1 MEMLPDS
8 PTSPAGVL
16 AGARESVAALT
27 ETLWAAARPEDLL
40 DAKVELERL
49 RSVVA
54 AVDAQ
59 VAAEVEAT
67 EAAKTAG
74 WVSPGDYLTSVSG
87 GRRGHGQ
94 RLLRTARGLC
104 GSRTAT
110 LLALTAGDVSP
121 EHAEVIVAVIDRLP
135 VDSGLRDE
143 AERVLL
149 DQAASLNASEL
160 RKAGDH
166 LLEVLD
172 PDGTARAE
180 EAALDRLERSAHL
193 GRFLTIADD
202 GLGGVRVRGR
212 GTVEDAAIIK
222 TALHALAAPLPGTDP
237 DCGEA
242 GRDLRDHGARTWDAL
257 VETCLEGPGGR
268 GAAAGAAR
276 RQAAA
281 HRHGRRSTSSGTA
294 LGAATLDTGDD
305 LSITA
310 DPPAGLRRRGDPGRA
325 RLARRGPRRRPHPA
339 PGHRRDLESTRAP
352 RRSTAGSPAAA
363 ANRSPATP
371 TTFSTGPTAATPH
384 STTSCCSAGRTTPS
398 CTRHPGRSGSTRS
411 TAGPSSTRHQAD
423 IGRRTDGSEL
433 EDHATQ
439 VDRVCPIP
447 GQVNTGGPTP
457 VETPLA
463 SPRVQ

>member
-1 MEMLPDS
+1 MEHSPDLAA
-8 PTSPAGVL
+8 TGPAGLV
-16 AGARESVAALT
+16 ASARESMAVLS

-54 AVDAQ
+54 AIDPR

-74 WVSPGDYLTSVSG
+74 WVSPGDYLTSSSG

-121 EHAEVIVAVIDRLP
+121 EHAEVIVAAIDRLP
-135 VDSGLRDE
+135 VDSALRDE

-180 EAALDRLERSAHL
+180 EAALDRLETSAQL
-193 GRFLTIADD
+193 SRFLTIADD

-242 GRDLRDHGARTWDAL
+242 GRDTRDHGARS
-257 VETCLEGPGGR
+257 V
-268 GAAAGAAR
+268 
-276 RQAAA
+276 
-281 HRHGRRSTSSGTA
+281 
-294 LGAATLDTGDD
+294 
-305 LSITA
+305 
-310 DPPAGLRRRGDPGRA
+310 
-325 RLARRGPRRRPHPA
+325 
-339 PGHRRDLESTRAP
+339 
-352 RRSTAGSPAAA
+352 
-363 ANRSPATP
+363 
-371 TTFSTGPTAATPH
+371 
-384 STTSCCSAGRTTPS
+384 GRTVKAEPA
-398 CTRHPGRSGSTRS
+398 RHP
-411 TAGPSSTRHQAD
+411 
-423 IGRRTDGSEL
+423 
-433 EDHATQ
+433 
-439 VDRVCPIP
+439 
-447 GQVNTGGPTP
+447 
-457 VETPLA
+457 
-463 SPRVQ
+463 